1 MCPRGSD
8 PIEEEG
14 AREPACASLSA
25 EWRLVARRQTKQAGG
40 AGSSVL
46 QILIVA
52 GVVALVAAIAVPVY
66 AGRAKQSALQQN
78 AASLQLELKTYLA
91 LDLDPTYVADG
102 EIIAGDV
109 PPASREAIASTG
121 SPGAHNACRVF
132 TLALRGPR
140 DRASSYYVN
149 PYGGSREVICRSAPP
164 ETSDGKA
171 PAVWITDDQRYAY
184 DALKTSAA
192 DTSGL
197 RGTLVVVFLSHNG
210 RTSGID
216 VYYVDGSGEVSPTA
230 TALIV

>member
-1 MCPRGSD
+1 
-8 PIEEEG
+8 
-14 AREPACASLSA
+14 
-25 EWRLVARRQTKQAGG
+25 VARRQTRQAGG
-40 AGSSVL
+40 APGSSVL
-46 QILIVA
+46 QILIVG

-102 EIIAGDV
+102 EIVASDV
-109 PPASREAIASTG
+109 PPASQEATASTG

>member
-1 MCPRGSD
+1 M
-8 PIEEEG
+8 
-14 AREPACASLSA
+14 
-25 EWRLVARRQTKQAGG
+25 ARRQTKQAGG
-40 AGSSVL
+40 GGGSSVL

-52 GVVALVAAIAVPVY
+52 GVVALVAAIALPVY
-66 AGRAKQSALQQN
+66 AGRARRETLRQN

-102 EIIAGDV
+102 EIGADAA
-109 PPASREAIASTG
+109 PPASREATVSTG

-149 PYGGSREVICRSAPP
+149 PYGGSRVVVCQSAAPD
-164 ETSDGKA
+164 TDDGGA
-171 PAVWITDDQRYAY
+171 PAVWITDDQRYAH
-184 DALKTSAA
+184 DTLKTSAS